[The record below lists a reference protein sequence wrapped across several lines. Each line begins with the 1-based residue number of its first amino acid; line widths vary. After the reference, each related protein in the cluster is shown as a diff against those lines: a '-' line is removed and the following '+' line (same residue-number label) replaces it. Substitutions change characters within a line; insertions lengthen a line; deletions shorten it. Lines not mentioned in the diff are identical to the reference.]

1 VDIRTQLSLVLVSVS
16 LISMALLGTFAY
28 ITSAAL
34 LQEIS
39 ERQLDALA
47 ESKKR
52 DLLKVYESWQE
63 QIRLVRSR
71 AQLQESLNGYLR
83 NRDEESLRKV
93 TRIIE
98 EATAAVDDVDR
109 ITVFD
114 LDGTEVASFGRVR
127 LEHQHAVPDED
138 VGYVGSFPNESGGLR
153 VALNTGITL
162 DGQLIAG
169 MEFIVDAQDLFNVTG
184 DYTGLGETGET
195 MVVKWK
201 DATSVMVLNPL
212 RHDQQGKFQE
222 QGLSQMSEFVRVALS
237 GAEKILTENMQDY
250 RGVNV
255 WSATRFLPVLNW
267 GLIVKVDAAEEE
279 KRADVLREALF
290 DIGLALSAIA
300 ILSGAILGFQLAK
313 PIHELA
319 LVVEKMRDG
328 DGSVRANTQGDD
340 EIAYLGESINELMD
354 HLESEARN
362 KSS

>member
-1 VDIRTQLSLVLVSVS
+1 MDIRTQLSLALVSVS

-28 ITSAAL
+28 KTSEAL
-34 LQEIS
+34 LQEMS

-71 AQLQESLNGYLR
+71 AQLQENLKQYLQNG
-83 NRDEESLRKV
+83 DEGSLRKV

-98 EATAAVDDVDR
+98 DAVAAVDDVDR

-114 LDGTEVASFGRVR
+114 LNGIEVASFGRAR
-127 LEHQHAVPDED
+127 LEHQHSVPDED
-138 VGYVGSFPNESGGLR
+138 VGYVGSFPNASGGLR

-162 DGQLIAG
+162 DGQLIGG
-169 MEFIVDAQDLFNVTG
+169 MEFVVDAQDLFDVTG

-222 QGLSQMSEFVRVALS
+222 QDLSKMSEIIRVALS
-237 GAEKILTENMQDY
+237 GEEKILTENVRDY
-250 RGVNV
+250 RGINV
-255 WSATRFLPVLNW
+255 WSATRYLPILNW

-279 KRADVLREALF
+279 KRAEVLRDALF
-290 DIGLALSAIA
+290 DIAVALSAFA
-300 ILSGAILGFQLAK
+300 IIGGALLGFQLAK
-313 PIHELA
+313 PIHELVV
-319 LVVEKMRDG
+319 VVEKMRNG
-328 DGSVRANTQGDD
+328 DGSVRANTQGDN
-340 EIAYLGESINELMD
+340 EIAFLGESLNELMD
-354 HLESEARN
+354 HLEQESKN

>member
-16 LISMALLGTFAY
+16 LISMALVGTFAY
-28 ITSAAL
+28 KTSAAL

-71 AQLQESLNGYLR
+71 AKLQESLKAYLQNG
-83 NRDEESLRKV
+83 DDESLRNV
-93 TRIIE
+93 TRVIE
-98 EATAAVDDVDR
+98 DATTAVDDVDR

-114 LDGTEVASFGRVR
+114 LNGTEVASFGRAQ
-127 LEHQHAVPDED
+127 LEHQHFVPDGD

-162 DGQLIAG
+162 DGQLIGG
-169 MEFIVDAQDLFNVTG
+169 MEFVVDAQDLFNVTG

-201 DATSVMVLNPL
+201 DTTSVMVLNPL
-212 RHDQQGKFQE
+212 RHDPQGKFQE
-222 QGLSQMSEFVRVALS
+222 QDLSQMSEFIRVALS
-237 GAEKILTENMQDY
+237 GTEKILTENIQDY

-255 WSATRFLPVLNW
+255 WSATRFLPVLDW

-279 KRADVLREALF
+279 KRADVLRDALF
-290 DIGLALSAIA
+290 DIAVALSAFA
-300 ILSGAILGFQLAK
+300 IIGGALLGFQLAK

-319 LVVEKMRDG
+319 VVVEKMRHG
-328 DGSVRANTQGDD
+328 DGSVRANTQGDN